1 MTPGTAPTRRLVLSA
16 VPALLLPR
24 AARAQGPPKQPR
36 IAIVH
41 SGIAADQLTE
51 TGGVPWVREF
61 FQELRRLGY
70 ADERNL
76 AVERYSAEGHLDRL
90 ADLARTVVNSH
101 PDAIVTHG
109 PLVNPLRAA
118 TATIPIVAIMS
129 DPISQGVTTSLARPT
144 ANITGVTVDAG
155 IELYGKQLQIL
166 QEAVPA
172 ASKIAYLGSH
182 RDWDGALGQAFRDS
196 GQRHGIAVIGMPLD
210 EATPSEFRRA
220 FAQMAEQRLDAVMVS
235 TSGEFLANRQLIVDL
250 ATSSRLPGMYPYRDF
265 VEGGGLMAYAPD
277 LAELARQL
285 ADQVRQLL
293 GGAKPSDIPIYQA
306 TTFKLIVN
314 LKAAQA
320 IGLTVPQ
327 LLLEQADEVIE

>member
-1 MTPGTAPTRRLVLSA
+1 MKRRDFSAALMLVAAAGLA
-16 VPALLLPR
+16 R
-24 AARAQGPPKQPR
+24 ARAQGPPKLPR

-41 SGIAADQLTE
+41 SGIPADQLTE
-51 TGGVPWVREF
+51 TGGVRWVREF

-70 ADERNL
+70 ADGQNL
-76 AVERYSAEGHLDRL
+76 VVERYSAEGHLDRL
-90 ADLARTVVNSH
+90 ADLARAVVNSH
-101 PDAIVTHG
+101 PDAIVTHSA
-109 PLVNPLRAA
+109 LVKPLRAA
-118 TATIPIVAIMS
+118 TTTVSIVAIMA
-129 DPISQGVTTSLARPT
+129 DPIGEGIVTNLARPT
-144 ANITGVTVDAG
+144 ANITGVSVDAG

-172 ASKIAYLGSH
+172 ASKIAYLCSH
-182 RDWDGALGQAFRDS
+182 TNWDGALGQAFRDS
-196 GQRHGIAVIGMPLD
+196 GQRRGIAVIGMPLE
-210 EATPSEFRRA
+210 EATPSQFQRA
-220 FAQMAEQRLDAVMVS
+220 FEQMAQQRLDAVMVS

-250 ATSSRLPGMYPYRDF
+250 AASNRLPGMYPYRDF

-293 GGAKPSDIPIYQA
+293 GGTKPSDIPIYQA

-314 LKAAQA
+314 LNAAKA
-320 IGLTVPQ
+320 IGLAVPQ

>member
-1 MTPGTAPTRRLVLSA
+1 MRRRDFSAALVLA
-16 VPALLLPR
+16 AAAGLAR
-24 AARAQGPPKQPR
+24 ARAQGPPMQPR
-36 IAIVH
+36 IALVH
-41 SGIAADQLTE
+41 SGIPADRLTE

-70 ADERNL
+70 ADGRNL
-76 AVERYSAEGHLDRL
+76 VVERYSAEGHLDRL

-109 PLVNPLRAA
+109 PLVKPLRAA
-118 TATIPIVAIMS
+118 TTTVPIVAIMG
-129 DPISQGVTTSLARPT
+129 DPIGEGHVTNLARPT
-144 ANITGVTVDAG
+144 ANITGVSVDAG

-172 ASKIAYLGSH
+172 VSKIAYLCSH
-182 RDWDGALGQAFRDS
+182 SNWDGPLGQALRDS
-196 GQRHGIAVIGMPLD
+196 GQRLRIAVIGMPLE
-210 EATPSEFRRA
+210 EATPPQFQRA

-235 TSGEFLANRQLIVDL
+235 TSGEFLANRKLIVDL
-250 ATSSRLPGMYPYRDF
+250 AASSRLPGMYPYRDF

-285 ADQVRQLL
+285 ADQVRRLL
-293 GGAKPSDIPIYQA
+293 GGAKPSDIPVYQP

-314 LKAAQA
+314 LKAANA

-327 LLLEQADEVIE
+327 SILARADEVIE

>member
-1 MTPGTAPTRRLVLSA
+1 
-16 VPALLLPR
+16 
-24 AARAQGPPKQPR
+24 
-36 IAIVH
+36 
-41 SGIAADQLTE
+41 
-51 TGGVPWVREF
+51 
-61 FQELRRLGY
+61 
-70 ADERNL
+70 
-76 AVERYSAEGHLDRL
+76 
-90 ADLARTVVNSH
+90 
-101 PDAIVTHG
+101 
-109 PLVNPLRAA
+109 
-118 TATIPIVAIMS
+118 MS